1 MGLTRPRAH
10 QLQETS
16 FKFACRAI
24 STSNVTLS
32 GGAPATVDGVSLSQ
46 GDRVL
51 VIGQTNKAQNGIYN
65 VATVGTGS
73 NGTWNRTKDA
83 DDANDITAGTQVS
96 VTEGTTYGDTVWK
109 LTTDGTITIGTTDQD
124 WEQASAYGFGTVTVD
139 GTSLV
144 ADTVGDTLT
153 ITAGNSITL
162 SGNATTDTFSVA
174 LSNDPVLVGTVSVT
188 GNIIPTANVTYD
200 LGNNT
205 NRFNDIYLSGNTINL
220 GTITIKDDGG
230 TMGVFASDGTTPASL
245 GNTSTVTASGN
256 IETTGGFFVGD
267 GSQLS
272 NLPDAGNA
280 FTTISVAGQSNIVAD
295 SSSDTLTFT
304 AGTGITLTT
313 DAGTDTLTITAESAA
328 FPFAQD
334 GDFESVTD
342 DPASTTEDLGDLT
355 STNEVTYDLG
365 TIISAEGLIYP
376 GQLVLPQYATASL
389 PDANVEG
396 QLAYDTD
403 ENSVKFT
410 DGTQWTGYAGLASPT
425 FTGTAAFAS
434 ITASGTAVVTGNI
447 TGGNLTTAGTMT
459 AGTIVETSTIRIKE
473 NINPIINGL
482 DAILNLNG
490 VTYDR
495 KDTQAHEAGLI
506 AEQVNEILPDLVA
519 KDDQGNPAAI
529 QYTKLTAYL
538 IEAVKSLKAEIDEL
552 KRKH

>member
-10 QLQETS
+10 QLQETT

-144 ADTVGDTLT
+144 ADQVGDTLT

-162 SGNATTDTFSVA
+162 TGNASADSYSIA
-174 LSNDPVLVGTVSVT
+174 LSNDPTLVGTVSVT

-200 LGNNT
+200 LGNAT
-205 NRFNDIYLSGNTINL
+205 NRWNELFLAGGTINL
-220 GTITIKDDGG
+220 GTITIKDDEGS
-230 TMGVFASDGTTPASL
+230 MGVFAADGTTPVAL
-245 GNTSTVTASGN
+245 GNTASVTASGN
-256 IETTGGFFVGD
+256 IETTGGYFIGD
-267 GSQLS
+267 GSLLS

-280 FTTISVAGQSNIVAD
+280 FVTISVNGQSDIVSD
-295 SSSDTLTFT
+295 SSSDTLTLV
-304 AGTGITLTT
+304 AGTGIAITSNATSDTLTFSTVSAEGAFADDADFGLTT
-313 DAGTDTLTITAESAA
+313 D
-328 FPFAQD
+328 
-334 GDFESVTD
+334 SVTL
-342 DPASTTEDLGDLT
+342 SEDLGDLA
-355 STNEVTYDLG
+355 STDSTTYDLG

-376 GQLVLPQYATASL
+376 GQLVLPQYTVGTLPNASVTAQLIYVSDETGGAT
-389 PDANVEG
+389 
-396 QLAYDTD
+396 LAF
-403 ENSVKFT
+403 S
-410 DGTQWTGYAGLASPT
+410 DGTNWRRVQDR
-425 FTGTAAFAS
+425 
-434 ITASGTAVVTGNI
+434 NI
-447 TGGNLTTAGTMT
+447 
-459 AGTIVETSTIRIKE
+459 VS
-473 NINPIINGL
+473 
-482 DAILNLNG
+482 
-490 VTYDR
+490 
-495 KDTQAHEAGLI
+495 
-506 AEQVNEILPDLVA
+506 
-519 KDDQGNPAAI
+519 
-529 QYTKLTAYL
+529 
-538 IEAVKSLKAEIDEL
+538 
-552 KRKH
+552 